1 MYSMYITVTIRS
13 FPAVYN
19 ACIRSAYMCLTHVVT
34 MLYTALDNE
43 WKETDIRSRVY
54 WVDNTYV

>member
-1 MYSMYITVTIRS
+1 MYD
-13 FPAVYN
+13 